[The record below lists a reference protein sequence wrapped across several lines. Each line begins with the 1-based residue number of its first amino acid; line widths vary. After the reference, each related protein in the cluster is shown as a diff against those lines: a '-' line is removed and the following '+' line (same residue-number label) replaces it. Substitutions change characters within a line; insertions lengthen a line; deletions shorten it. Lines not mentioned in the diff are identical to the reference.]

1 MQKKVWKNIYLFL
14 LFLSF
19 SLFSSFGQSSD
30 LADDPNKEWCYLK
43 KSTTVIG
50 MPFHPQATEV
60 TYDGSLYTG
69 YAELCFG
76 YGKNDTPVL
85 IRQKHLKKDGFLLL
99 EMSGRK
105 EL

>member
-1 MQKKVWKNIYLFL
+1 MNNLFAQI
-14 LFLSF
+14 
-19 SLFSSFGQSSD
+19 GN

-50 MPFHPQATEV
+50 MPFHPQVTEV

-76 YGKNDTPVL
+76 
-85 IRQKHLKKDGFLLL
+85 
-99 EMSGRK
+99 
-105 EL
+105 